1 MYTNKENLS
10 SEFSPNYNL
19 INSQITR
26 AVNYQLE
33 LYFGSENIGNYK
45 QKNPI
50 IDSENPFGANFD
62 TSQIYAPI
70 FGRMF
75 YVGLRWNL

>member
-1 MYTNKENLS
+1 M
-10 SEFSPNYNL
+10 
-19 INSQITR
+19 
-26 AVNYQLE
+26 
-33 LYFGSENIGNYK
+33 GNYT
-45 QKNPI
+45 QKRPI
-50 IDSENPFGANFD
+50 VDSENPFGPDFD